1 LSKKTKKHYKMI
13 HFNGKKLLKNKIIIK
28 KNINVKK
35 NAKKSKMNNLLVLQ
49 QSKKQQ
55 RVEYQ
60 KKINFFVDIKKP
72 I

>member
-1 LSKKTKKHYKMI
+1 MV
-13 HFNGKKLLKNKIIIK
+13 KKLLKNTLIIEE
-28 KNINVKK
+28 NINVKK
-35 NAKKSKMNNLLVLQ
+35 NAKKSKMKNLLILQ

-60 KKINFFVDIKKP
+60 KKINFFVDIKKT

>member
-1 LSKKTKKHYKMI
+1 
-13 HFNGKKLLKNKIIIK
+13 
-28 KNINVKK
+28 
-35 NAKKSKMNNLLVLQ
+35 MNNLLILQ

-60 KKINFFVDIKKP
+60 KKINFFVDIKKT

>member
-1 LSKKTKKHYKMI
+1 MI
-13 HFNGKKLLKNKIIIK
+13 HFNGKKLLKNTLIIEE
-28 KNINVKK
+28 NINVKK
-35 NAKKSKMNNLLVLQ
+35 NAKKSKMNNLLILQ

>member
-1 LSKKTKKHYKMI
+1 MV
-13 HFNGKKLLKNKIIIK
+13 KKLLKNTLIIEE
-28 KNINVKK
+28 NINVKK

>member
-1 LSKKTKKHYKMI
+1 MI
-13 HFNGKKLLKNKIIIK
+13 HFNGKKMPKNTLIIK
-28 KNINVKK
+28 KKINVKK

>member
-1 LSKKTKKHYKMI
+1 MV
-13 HFNGKKLLKNKIIIK
+13 KKLLKNTLIIEE
-28 KNINVKK
+28 NINVKK
-35 NAKKSKMNNLLVLQ
+35 NAKKSKMNNLLILQ

>member
-1 LSKKTKKHYKMI
+1 MI
-13 HFNGKKLLKNKIIIK
+13 HFNGKKLLKNTLIIE

>member
-1 LSKKTKKHYKMI
+1 MVKE
-13 HFNGKKLLKNKIIIK
+13 LLKNTLIIEE
-28 KNINVKK
+28 NINVKK
-35 NAKKSKMNNLLVLQ
+35 NAKKSKMNNLLILQ

-60 KKINFFVDIKKP
+60 KKINFFVDIKKT

>member
-1 LSKKTKKHYKMI
+1 MV
-13 HFNGKKLLKNKIIIK
+13 KKLLKNTLIIEE
-28 KNINVKK
+28 NINVKK
-35 NAKKSKMNNLLVLQ
+35 NAKKSKMNNLLILQ

-60 KKINFFVDIKKP
+60 KKINFFVDIKKT